1 MFLKKRDYMKER
13 TNLIYLV
20 VFGFLNVVFHSIF
33 FVLYHKTD
41 NIPKSGRI
49 IFASNH
55 RSHIDPILIHLAAN
69 KRRKPI
75 HFMAKSEMF
84 NKNMIL
90 DWFWKKMYAFPIK
103 RGFADRAAM
112 KKASDILEDDGAL
125 GIFHEGTRIRRAKTS
140 EAQEGMAY
148 IAVRNNAL
156 IIPVAVIGTDKLHPV
171 GQRHIKL
178 FLPFKVVFGTPIHPD
193 GFEGDRKKRISDIT
207 EYTMKKINTLIEEN
221 PIPDKI
227 SDFLLK

>member
-1 MFLKKRDYMKER
+1 MVTDSL
-13 TNLIYLV
+13 
-20 VFGFLNVVFHSIF
+20 F
-33 FVLYHKTD
+33 FVLYYKTD

-55 RSHIDPILIHLAAN
+55 RSYIDPILIHLAAN

-84 NKNMIL
+84 NKNIML
-90 DWFWKKMYAFPIK
+90 DWFWNKMYAFPVR
-103 RGFADRAAM
+103 RGLADREAI
-112 KKASDILEDDGAL
+112 KKASEILKNDGAL
-125 GIFHEGTRIRRAKTS
+125 GIFPEGTRVRGDKISAP
-140 EAQEGMAY
+140 QEGMAY
-148 IAVRNNAL
+148 IAVRDNAL
-156 IIPVAVIGTDKLHPV
+156 IIPIAVIGTNKLHPV
-171 GQRHIKL
+171 GQKHIKL

-193 GFEGDRKKRISDIT
+193 GFEGDKKKRISDIT
-207 EYTMKKINTLIEEN
+207 DYTMNKINTLIEEN